1 MHTTLGK
8 HHLLFRWYRT
18 SSWSSWSSCCW
29 PLRCCRTCGRCT
41 WSSLGRC
48 RSSGPAGPPGL
59 SQQRRLPAVIQQ
71 LNNWISSLVLL
82 SFKTYSVQNNISLFH
97 LKTEGKEGTI
107 KESVHEEH
115 LAWKGKHI
123 VQMYVWICVFSR
135 IRVLVSLVGLVNSVN
150 LLPSELFWDTCYRFN
165 SFTSFLN
172 RNLFLQKKRTSCS
185 IFIYTEWWATTWKK
199 RASNRNQ
206 RTLNFQNENA
216 KL

>member
-1 MHTTLGK
+1 MFRGRMHSASCFSTWSEKGHIANKSLTSWSYHHVFVGMGMGCPVKMHTTLGK
-8 HHLLFRWYRT
+8 HHLLFRWYGT

-82 SFKTYSVQNNISLFH
+82 SFKTYNVQNNISLFH

-115 LAWKGKHI
+115 LAWKRKHN
-123 VQMYVWICVFSR
+123 V
-135 IRVLVSLVGLVNSVN
+135 
-150 LLPSELFWDTCYRFN
+150 
-165 SFTSFLN
+165 
-172 RNLFLQKKRTSCS
+172 
-185 IFIYTEWWATTWKK
+185 
-199 RASNRNQ
+199 
-206 RTLNFQNENA
+206 
-216 KL
+216 